1 MRKVIDQTLQL
12 RKGFYQILKTT
23 PREKLLN
30 IPKGFNNNIWWNIAH
45 VVVTEQLLVYK
56 MSGLNVEIPNSLVE
70 KFRKGTVPDGT
81 ASDEEIELVKSLL
94 FTTIEKTQVDY
105 DNGIFKNFNEYT
117 TSANITLRNVEDAI
131 AFNNFHEGL
140 HLGTI
145 LSLQKL

>member
-94 FTTIEKTQVDY
+94 FTTIEKTQADY